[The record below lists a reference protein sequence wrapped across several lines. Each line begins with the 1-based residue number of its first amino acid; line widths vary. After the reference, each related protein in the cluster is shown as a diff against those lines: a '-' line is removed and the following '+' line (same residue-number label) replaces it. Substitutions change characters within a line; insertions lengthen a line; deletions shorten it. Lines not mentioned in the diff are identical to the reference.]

1 MSFLLVSVPTTCAY
15 MGLLLVSVLAAC
27 AYLSLLLVG
36 LTARVVLPIERIEM
50 PHHLQYATLF
60 ALLW

>member
-1 MSFLLVSVPTTCAY
+1 

-27 AYLSLLLVG
+27 AYLSLLLVGVLATCAYMGLLLVG

>member
-1 MSFLLVSVPTTCAY
+1 
-15 MGLLLVSVLAAC
+15 MG
-27 AYLSLLLVG
+27 LLLVG